1 MFNQVIIM
9 RTMEFT
15 IEDNWNMLEI
25 GQEVN
30 IIESKLP
37 TSYYYTI
44 ERALGMSKNYSN
56 KERLKIMHG
65 IVKEKNHTEKFN
77 VAVLEFDE

>member
-1 MFNQVIIM
+1 M

-30 IIESKLP
+30 VIESKLP

-44 ERALGMSKNYSN
+44 ENALGMSRNYSN
-56 KERLKIMHG
+56 QDRLKTMRG
-65 IVKEKNHTEKFN
+65 VVKDKKHTGRFDI
-77 VAVLEFDE
+77 AILEFDE

>member
-1 MFNQVIIM
+1 M

-15 IEDNWNMLEI
+15 IENNWNMLEI
-25 GQEVN
+25 EQEVS
-30 IIESKLP
+30 ITESKLP

-56 KERLKIMHG
+56 KERLKTRNG
-65 IVKEKNHTEKFN
+65 IVKEKKHTPKFDI
-77 VAVLEFDE
+77 AILEFDE

>member
-1 MFNQVIIM
+1 M

-15 IEDNWNMLEI
+15 IENNGNLLEI

-30 IIESKLP
+30 VIESKLP

-44 ERALGMSKNYSN
+44 ENALGMSKNFFSH
-56 KERLKIMHG
+56 ERLKTTHG
-65 IVKEKNHTEKFN
+65 IVIEKKKTDKFN
-77 VAVLEFDE
+77 IAVLEFDE